1 MSRQNL
7 FTILFTLCVLLSF
20 LQTHPQARTSGY
32 APARNAGTVRPDDYA
47 AIDKLALQMPDSLTR
62 TTEGIA
68 SYINGHFHEGRAK
81 TRAAFI
87 WIASN
92 IQYDLANMFALN
104 FYEKNEDKI
113 AKPLSTRKG
122 ICENFAALFTDVCS
136 KTGVKSY
143 VVEGYT
149 RQNGFTDYIPHA
161 WCAAFMDSAWY
172 LFDPTWGSGYVN
184 NGRFYK
190 RINNEYFMARPST
203 LIRSHMPFDYLW
215 QFLYYPVT
223 NEQFYTGKTQ
233 ERSGMPYFNYIDSL
247 AAYEKQ
253 SNLEY
258 DMAAS
263 SRIIQNGVKNSMIF
277 DRLEHLRRDAEYE
290 KARIEHD
297 KAQADIDRKNQIV
310 NLYNSALG
318 DYNEAVHDL
327 NDYVA
332 YYNKQ
337 FQPAKPDA
345 DIQGMIDSAASNLK
359 AATSKLDR
367 IHNPDQSTGVLINQF
382 RRQISDLSARV
393 DEQEEWLKKY
403 FAKGKMG
410 RKNMFVKITWFGARV
425 N

>member
-1 MSRQNL
+1 MSRQKP
-7 FTILFTLCVLLSF
+7 FTILFILSTLLSS
-20 LQTHPQARTSGY
+20 LHSHPQAGPSG
-32 APARNAGTVRPDDYA
+32 NAVAKNAAAVRPEDYT
-47 AIDKLALQMPDSLTR
+47 AIDRLALQMPDSLTR

-68 SYINGHFHEGRAK
+68 FYINAHFHERRAK

-104 FYEKNEDKI
+104 FYEKIEDKI
-113 AKPLSTRKG
+113 AKALLTRKG
-122 ICENFAALFTDVCS
+122 ICENYAALFTDVCG
-136 KTGVKSY
+136 KMGVKSY

-149 RQNGFTDYIPHA
+149 RQNGFADYIPHA
-161 WCAAFMDSAWY
+161 WCAALLDSAWY
-172 LFDPTWGSGYVN
+172 LFDPTWGSGYVS
-184 NGRFYK
+184 NGKFYK
-190 RINNEYFMARPST
+190 RINNEYFMARPGY

-223 NEQFYTGKTQ
+223 NEQFYAGKTQ

-247 AAYEKQ
+247 AAYERQ

-258 DMAAS
+258 DLAAS
-263 SRIIQNGVKNSMIF
+263 SRIVRNGVKNSMIF

-290 KARIEHD
+290 KAKIEHD
-297 KAQADIDRKNQIV
+297 KEQADIDRKNQIV

-327 NDYVA
+327 NAYIA

-337 FQPAKPDA
+337 FQPVKPDS
-345 DIQGMIDSAASNLK
+345 DIQGMIDSTASNLK
-359 AATSKLDR
+359 AATSKLHG
-367 IHNPDQSTGVLINQF
+367 IHDPDPSTGVLINQF
-382 RRQISDLSARV
+382 RRQIGDLSARV
-393 DEQEEWLKKY
+393 EEQEEWLKKY

-410 RKNMFVKITWFGARV
+410 RKNMFVKISWFGAKA